1 MEHGHEVSL
10 TAASTSRSR
19 ALVEASRGRRPPRLD
34 AAARARR
41 PAGCVAAPEP
51 RHGPRTASRAAD
63 SIGSGR
69 VLTASPYPEAAAL
82 RHVRSCQTPPH
93 VFIQHRADTCNTHTE
108 TMTDRRCHTVKGHPL
123 VPPHEVQHPACARF
137 EYVAG
142 RASRIPDRARAPCM
156 LTATTARAQHRAPSR
171 ARRQQPL
178 SPLHAAH
185 PCAATLLCCP
195 SRQQTPLRVLARAR
209 SRHAARATRHSPPA
223 SARDPV
229 VLASHPR
236 NSKGA
241 GGSGSSSSAAAPPA
255 GCSVVAVRR
264 SSASEGVVS
273 LSSTMPA
280 LRPAEMGT

>member
-1 MEHGHEVSL
+1 MSL

-19 ALVEASRGRRPPRLD
+19 ALVEASRGRRPE
-34 AAARARR
+34 ARR
-41 PAGCVAAPEP
+41 SSSSAPTGGGCVAAPEP

-82 RHVRSCQTPPH
+82 RRMRSCQTPH
-93 VFIQHRADTCNTHTE
+93 VFIQHRADTRNTHTE

-223 SARDPV
+223 SARDSV

>member
-1 MEHGHEVSL
+1 MHKK
-10 TAASTSRSR
+10 
-19 ALVEASRGRRPPRLD
+19 
-34 AAARARR
+34 
-41 PAGCVAAPEP
+41 
-51 RHGPRTASRAAD
+51 
-63 SIGSGR
+63 I
-69 VLTASPYPEAAAL
+69 
-82 RHVRSCQTPPH
+82 
-93 VFIQHRADTCNTHTE
+93 
-108 TMTDRRCHTVKGHPL
+108 TVTL

-185 PCAATLLCCP
+185 PCAARRGNKLRCAC
-195 SRQQTPLRVLARAR
+195 SRARA
-209 SRHAARATRHSPPA
+209 HDTPRATRHYPPT

-229 VLASHPR
+229 VVASHPR

>member
-185 PCAATLLCCP
+185 PCAATPALLP
-195 SRQQTPLRVLARAR
+195 VAATNSVARAR
-209 SRHAARATRHSPPA
+209 ARALTTRR
-223 SARDPV
+223 ARDTP
-229 VLASHPR
+229 LPSHKCTGP
-236 NSKGA
+236 
-241 GGSGSSSSAAAPPA
+241 SGSRFSSEELEGRRRLRLLLIRRAPP
-255 GCSVVAVRR
+255 RR
-264 SSASEGVVS
+264 LQRG
-273 LSSTMPA
+273 
-280 LRPAEMGT
+280 RR